1 MLVGILCI
9 SMFGGEADG
18 EVRRFFNWWFASSI
32 IVVFMSSIIA
42 LPGVVRFTHAL
53 FDQLTGTINSFLPS
67 MGWGV
72 LISIH
77 FAYPFRFFVRVF
89 IARENGGRDRTR
101 P

>member
-53 FDQLTGTINSFLPS
+53 FDQLTLASAPHVIQYSK
-67 MGWGV
+67 
-72 LISIH
+72 H
-77 FAYPFRFFVRVF
+77 
-89 IARENGGRDRTR
+89 GRK
-101 P
+101 PAAQGL